1 MALEGPGLGEWSPA
15 PVAPTSPNIGAAGR
29 TAQQSRGP
37 GNSSQHLRGGEE
49 FTTSSSRLNSPSGK
63 SLHLGEK
70 HNRGGKIQRCYKEN
84 EALVDTRMNF
94 EEGRPSDM
102 TLQSIR
108 GAAPTEVIP
117 QTQLAQIN
125 DRSKVYKD
133 ILASIGL
140 ENPTT
145 SQEIRNKYNEMD
157 HNLDQGF

>member
-1 MALEGPGLGEWSPA
+1 
-15 PVAPTSPNIGAAGR
+15 
-29 TAQQSRGP
+29 
-37 GNSSQHLRGGEE
+37 
-49 FTTSSSRLNSPSGK
+49 
-63 SLHLGEK
+63 
-70 HNRGGKIQRCYKEN
+70 
-84 EALVDTRMNF
+84 MNF